1 MPVLLDLFITFFKIG
16 LFSFG
21 GGYAM
26 LPLIQSEVVV
36 KHGWLTAESFINIVG
51 ISQATPGPIA
61 INSATYVGYKTA
73 GIIGSTCATFGVVM
87 PSVIIIFI
95 VSRLFMKYKD
105 GIYVQGTLK
114 VIRLGAVGLI
124 AAAAVL
130 LMDDVFVNIQSVLIF
145 AVAFIANFRFKMDP
159 IRLVILAGVAGYLI
173 FR

>member
-1 MPVLLDLFITFFKIG
+1 MAILIELFITFFKIG

-26 LPLIQSEVVV
+26 LPLIQREVVAV
-36 KHGWLTAESFINIVG
+36 HGWLTAESFINIVG

-73 GIIGSTCATFGVVM
+73 GILGSTFATVGVVL
-87 PSVIIIFI
+87 PSVIIIYV

-105 GIYVQGTLK
+105 GIYIQGTLK

-130 LMDDVFVNIQSVLIF
+130 LMGDVFTGTWSIVIF
-145 AVAFIANFRFKMDP
+145 LAAFIASFRFNADP
-159 IRLVILAGVAGYLI
+159 ILIVVISGIAGFII
-173 FR
+173 F

>member
-1 MPVLLDLFITFFKIG
+1 MAILIELFITFFKIG

-26 LPLIQSEVVV
+26 LPLIQREVVAV
-36 KHGWLTAESFINIVG
+36 HGWLTAESFINIVG

-73 GIIGSTCATFGVVM
+73 GILGSTFATFGVIL
-87 PSVIIIFI
+87 PSIIII
-95 VSRLFMKYKD
+95 YVVSRLFMRYKD
-105 GIYVQGTLK
+105 GIYIQGTLK

-130 LMDDVFVNIQSVLIF
+130 LMGDVFTGVWSVVIF
-145 AVAFIANFRFKMDP
+145 LAAFIASFRFNADP
-159 IRLVILAGVAGYLI
+159 ILIVVLSGLAGFII
-173 FR
+173 F

>member
-1 MPVLLDLFITFFKIG
+1 MAILIELFITFFKIG

-26 LPLIQSEVVV
+26 LPLIQREVVAV
-36 KHGWLTAESFINIVG
+36 HGWLTAESFINIVG

-73 GIIGSTCATFGVVM
+73 GILGSSFATIGVVL
-87 PSVIIIFI
+87 PSVIIIYV
-95 VSRLFMKYKD
+95 VSRLFMRYKD

-130 LMDDVFVNIQSVLIF
+130 LMGDVFTGAWSIVIF
-145 AVAFIANFRFKMDP
+145 LAAFMASFRFSVDP
-159 IRLVILAGVAGYLI
+159 ILIVVISGIAGFII
-173 FR
+173 F

>member
-1 MPVLLDLFITFFKIG
+1 MSILIELFITFFKIG

-26 LPLIQSEVVV
+26 LPLIQREVVAV
-36 KHGWLTAESFINIVG
+36 HGWLTAESFINIVG

-73 GIIGSTCATFGVVM
+73 GLLGSTFATFGVIL
-87 PSVIIIFI
+87 PSIIII
-95 VSRLFMKYKD
+95 YVVSRLFMKYKD

-130 LMDDVFVNIQSVLIF
+130 LMGDVFTGVWSVVIF
-145 AVAFIANFRFKMDP
+145 LAAFIASLRFNADP
-159 IRLVILAGVAGYLI
+159 ILIVVISGIAGFVI
-173 FR
+173 F

>member
-1 MPVLLDLFITFFKIG
+1 MAILIELFITFFKIG

-26 LPLIQSEVVV
+26 LPLIQREVVSV
-36 KHGWLTAESFINIVG
+36 HGWLTPESFINIVG

-73 GIIGSTCATFGVVM
+73 GILGSTFATIGVIL
-87 PSVIIIFI
+87 PSVIIIYVI
-95 VSRLFMKYKD
+95 SRLFMRYKD
-105 GIYVQGTLK
+105 GIYVQGTLM

-130 LMDDVFVNIQSVLIF
+130 LMGDVFTGEWSVVIF
-145 AVAFIANFRFKMDP
+145 LAAFIASFRFNIDP
-159 IRLVILAGVAGYLI
+159 ILIVVLSGIAGFII
-173 FR
+173 F

>member
-1 MPVLLDLFITFFKIG
+1 MAILIELFITFFKIG

-26 LPLIQSEVVV
+26 LPLIQREVVTV
-36 KHGWLTAESFINIVG
+36 HGWLTAESFINIVG

-73 GIIGSTCATFGVVM
+73 GILGSTFATFGVIL
-87 PSVIIIFI
+87 PSVIIIYVI
-95 VSRLFMKYKD
+95 SRLFMRYKD

-130 LMDDVFVNIQSVLIF
+130 LMGDVFTGVWSVIIF
-145 AVAFIANFRFKMDP
+145 LAAFIASFRFNADP
-159 IRLVILAGVAGYLI
+159 ILIVVLSGLAGFII
-173 FR
+173 F